1 LKTDPRKIRPIRQIL
16 VRAMVEKE
24 DQEKIK
30 EQAIATN
37 LEKKG
42 TKKIIF
48 PTPKMDVKITEQQAF
63 LLTT

>member
-1 LKTDPRKIRPIRQIL
+1 
-16 VRAMVEKE
+16 MVKKG

-42 TKKIIF
+42 TKKITLL
-48 PTPKMDVKITEQQAF
+48 TPKMDVKITEQQAS

>member
-1 LKTDPRKIRPIRQIL
+1 
-16 VRAMVEKE
+16 MVEKE

>member
-1 LKTDPRKIRPIRQIL
+1 
-16 VRAMVEKE
+16 MVEKE

-30 EQAIATN
+30 GQVITTN

-42 TKKIIF
+42 TKKIIL
-48 PTPKMDVKITEQQAF
+48 PTPKMDVKITEQQVS